1 MKIKL
6 AHLEARLQA
15 LIEGSAARLFPG
27 HYQQTD
33 LAAQLIEALQD
44 NMRAVSSGQSE
55 HEPIAPNLFTLILN
69 PVQAQTS
76 FENPALVDAL
86 RQTIQEAGAEVGL
99 QFDSPPVV
107 WIEADDNLPPGEIR
121 VLARHSRENLPQTK
135 GLTIEEE
142 QTNGALPSNA
152 FLIVD
157 GTRIFPLDQLVI
169 NIGRRSDNQLVIDDP
184 RISRVHAQL
193 RAVRGHFVIFD
204 LNSTG
209 GTFVNGKRIRQTTL
223 FPGDVISL
231 SNLPLVFGQDE
242 SGLGETQDY
251 NPYTPNGSKP
261 QAPQDPQ

>member
-1 MKIKL
+1 MKFKL

-33 LAAQLIEALQD
+33 LAAQLIEAMQE
-44 NMRAVSSGQSE
+44 NMRASSSAQFE
-55 HEPIAPNLFTLILN
+55 HEFIAPNLFTLIVN
-69 PVQAQTS
+69 PAQAQSS
-76 FENPALVDAL
+76 FENRALIDAL
-86 RQTIQEAGAEVGL
+86 RQSIQEAGTEAGL

-107 WIEADDNLPPGEIR
+107 RIEADDNLPLGEIR
-121 VLARHSRENLPQTK
+121 VLARHSRENLPQTT

-142 QTNGALPSNA
+142 QTNGTLPPNA

-157 GTRIFPLDQLVI
+157 GTRIFSLDQLVI

-242 SGLGETQDY
+242 LGLGETQDY
-251 NPYTPNGSKP
+251 SPFTPNGSKP
-261 QAPQDPQ
+261 QTPQDSQ

>member
-27 HYQQTD
+27 YYQQTD
-33 LAAQLIEALQD
+33 LVSRLIEAMQE
-44 NMRAVSSGQSE
+44 NMHSGNSAGAGR
-55 HEPIAPNLFTLILN
+55 EPSAPNLFTLMMHPSEARSLL
-69 PVQAQTS
+69 
-76 FENPALVDAL
+76 ENRTLTDVL
-86 RQTIQEAGAEVGL
+86 SHTIREAGTEAGL
-99 QFDSPPVV
+99 HFASPPIVR
-107 WIEADDNLPPGEIR
+107 IEAHDEVPPGEVR
-121 VLARHSRENLPQTK
+121 VLARNSRENLPQTTD
-135 GLTIEEE
+135 LVLEDE
-142 QTNGALPSNA
+142 QAADILPPNA

-157 GTRIFPLDQLVI
+157 GTRIFSLDQPVI

-209 GTFVNGKRIRQTTL
+209 GTFVNGKRIRQNTL

-242 SGLGETQDY
+242 SGLGETQDF
-251 NPYTPNGSKP
+251 NPLTSDSTEPNP
-261 QAPQDPQ
+261 P

>member
-15 LIEGSAARLFPG
+15 LIEGGAARLFPG
-27 HYQQTD
+27 YYQQTD
-33 LAAQLIEALQD
+33 LVSRLIDAMQE
-44 NMRAVSSGQSE
+44 NMRASSSAHSGRE
-55 HEPIAPNLFTLILN
+55 DTAPNLFTLLVH
-69 PVQAQTS
+69 PSQARS
-76 FENPALVDAL
+76 LLENRTLTEML
-86 RQTIQEAGAEVGL
+86 SQTIQEAGSEAGL
-99 QFDSPPVV
+99 YFASPPVV
-107 WIEADDNLPPGEIR
+107 RIEAHDEVPQGEIR
-121 VLARHSRENLPQTK
+121 VLVSNSRENLPQTTD
-135 GLTIEEE
+135 LVLEDE
-142 QTNGALPSNA
+142 QTADTLPRNA

-157 GTRIFPLDQLVI
+157 GTRIFSLDQPVI

-209 GTFVNGKRIRQTTL
+209 GTFVNGKRIRQNTL

-242 SGLGETQDY
+242 TGLGETQDY
-251 NPYTPNGSKP
+251 NPLSRDGSEPNP
-261 QAPQDPQ
+261 P